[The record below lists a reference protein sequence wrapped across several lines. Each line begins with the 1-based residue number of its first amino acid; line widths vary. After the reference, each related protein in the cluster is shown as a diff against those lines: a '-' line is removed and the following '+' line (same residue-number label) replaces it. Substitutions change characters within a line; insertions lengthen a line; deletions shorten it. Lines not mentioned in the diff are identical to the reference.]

1 MLLLLSVSS
10 VPGGSGGV
18 GEWGG
23 GRGGGG
29 GGGAGASLGG
39 MGGLRERDGGDEDGC
54 RWWGLPRE
62 DCGDWEAEL
71 SSCAAISGGNCGPD
85 GEKQIFE
92 CNSACIYN
100 KIGPLPHNFSHETCI
115 FRRVQ

>member
-85 GEKQIFE
+85 GEKTNI
-92 CNSACIYN
+92 
-100 KIGPLPHNFSHETCI
+100 LM
-115 FRRVQ
+115 